1 MPPAGE
7 VGGPRPRGPRPRGRP
22 PTAAGLL
29 AGLPAAGLLLLLLLG
44 AGGPRGA
51 AGDLVRLDRDW
62 QRARRGAAGA
72 AGGGAPAAEAPP
84 DPRAFLSSKTPYAF
98 AAGGGGGGDPPLP
111 EGCAEAYV
119 HQLVRHGTRWPT
131 AGRMAQADA
140 LEGLLRRAAPADP
153 GLAALVAG
161 WTSPFKAAGG
171 LGDLGGALHGRGEQ
185 EMWELGE
192 RTRQRHEGLFEG
204 GYRPARFLVSAT
216 TAPRASASA
225 VAFGMGA
232 FVPDQAG
239 VGEGYCRLQPFA
251 LDADRGVDRLL
262 RFFDFCPAYSLR
274 WVSEA
279 PWSTV
284 PHRGLTP
291 RLRLLLP
298 AGSKRAAQARVERWA
313 ERELAPVAA
322 RLARRLGLP
331 EDGEALGRDRVAALW
346 SVCQHEAATRPS
358 LEGSLCGLFAEEVRR
373 RSCSGAV
380 PPSAPWTRERRL
392 TAGPQLQDMRALER
406 VTDVE
411 LLETKGHG
419 GDASG
424 VNVGMAGP
432 LLEHVVGALGAAA
445 QGAVE
450 RAWFLFAHAE
460 TLLPLQALLG
470 LHGAVSSRGCGRGRG
485 GG

>member
-1 MPPAGE
+1 MAGE
-7 VGGPRPRGPRPRGRP
+7 VGKPRPRGRP
-22 PTAAGLL
+22 PRA
-29 AGLPAAGLLLLLLLG
+29 AGLPAAGLLLLLLLLLLLG

-62 QRARRGAAGA
+62 QRARRGAAE
-72 AGGGAPAAEAPP
+72 AAEADAPP
-84 DPRAFLSSKTPYAF
+84 DPRAFLSSKTPYALS
-98 AAGGGGGGDPPLP
+98 AGGGGGGGGDPPLP

-192 RTRQRHEGLFEG
+192 RTRQRHAGLFEG

-279 PWSTV
+279 PW
-284 PHRGLTP
+284 P
-291 RLRLLLP
+291 
-298 AGSKRAAQARVERWA
+298 
-313 ERELAPVAA
+313 
-322 RLARRLGLP
+322 
-331 EDGEALGRDRVAALW
+331 
-346 SVCQHEAATRPS
+346 
-358 LEGSLCGLFAEEVRR
+358 
-373 RSCSGAV
+373 AV
-380 PPSAPWTRERRL
+380 PRT
-392 TAGPQLQDMRALER
+392 
-406 VTDVE
+406 
-411 LLETKGHG
+411 
-419 GDASG
+419 GD
-424 VNVGMAGP
+424 
-432 LLEHVVGALGAAA
+432 
-445 QGAVE
+445 
-450 RAWFLFAHAE
+450 
-460 TLLPLQALLG
+460 
-470 LHGAVSSRGCGRGRG
+470 
-485 GG
+485 